1 MHALRCLSLDIIIV
15 IFVLDDDDDDA
26 TNYFTLCACM
36 PGNNNMNDTHN
47 PSSFA
52 DSSVVIGKSCMH
64 ND

>member
-1 MHALRCLSLDIIIV
+1 MHALRCLSLDIIMV
-15 IFVLDDDDDDA
+15 IFVLDDDDDT

-36 PGNNNMNDTHN
+36 PGNNMNDTHN

-52 DSSVVIGKSCMH
+52 DTSVVIGKSCMH